1 MSYSEM
7 NRTTYM
13 AHRASIRANG
23 ERHGLK
29 WIECP
34 LERADMQRLCNQDY
48 DHLLQRLAYVK
59 LGTPELARNA
69 FMLTTPFKASEATRF
84 GA

>member
-7 NRTTYM
+7 NRATYM

-34 LERADMQRLCNQDY
+34 LERADMTHLCNQDY
-48 DHLLQRLAYVK
+48 DHLLQRLAFRK
-59 LGTPELARNA
+59 LGEVETPRNA
-69 FMLTTPFKASEATRF
+69 FMLTTPFKASESLAP

>member
-13 AHRASIRANG
+13 AHRANIRANG
-23 ERHGLK
+23 ERYALK
-29 WIECP
+29 RIECP
-34 LERADMQRLCNQDY
+34 LERADMTRLCNQTY
-48 DHLLQRLAYVK
+48 DHLLQRLAYRK
-59 LGTPELARNA
+59 LGTPELQREA
-69 FMLTTPFKASEATRF
+69 FMLTTPFKASESLAF

>member
-1 MSYSEM
+1 
-7 NRTTYM
+7 
-13 AHRASIRANG
+13 
-23 ERHGLK
+23 
-29 WIECP
+29 
-34 LERADMQRLCNQDY
+34 MQRLCNQNY

-69 FMLTTPFKASEATRF
+69 LMLTTPFKTSEATRF

>member
-23 ERHGLK
+23 ERHALPR
-29 WIECP
+29 IECP
-34 LERADMQRLCNQDY
+34 LEREDMRQLLNQDY
-48 DHLLQRLAYVK
+48 DHLLQRLAFRK
-59 LGTPELARNA
+59 LGEVETPRNA
-69 FMLTTPFKASEATRF
+69 FMLTTPFKASESLSP

>member
-29 WIECP
+29 WIKCP
-34 LERADMQRLCNQDY
+34 LERADMQRLCNQNY

-69 FMLTTPFKASEATRF
+69 FMLTTPFKASESTRF

>member
-7 NRTTYM
+7 TRSTYK
-13 AHRASIRANG
+13 AHSTSIRANG
-23 ERHGLK
+23 EHHGLK
-29 WIECP
+29 WIKCP
-34 LERADMQRLCNQDY
+34 LERADMRRLLEQDY
-48 DHLLQRLAYVK
+48 DHLLQRLAYRK

-69 FMLTTPFKASEATRF
+69 FMLTTPFKASESRAP

>member
-1 MSYSEM
+1 
-7 NRTTYM
+7 
-13 AHRASIRANG
+13 
-23 ERHGLK
+23 
-29 WIECP
+29 
-34 LERADMQRLCNQDY
+34 LERADMKRLCDQNY

-59 LGTPELARNA
+59 LGTPELALNA